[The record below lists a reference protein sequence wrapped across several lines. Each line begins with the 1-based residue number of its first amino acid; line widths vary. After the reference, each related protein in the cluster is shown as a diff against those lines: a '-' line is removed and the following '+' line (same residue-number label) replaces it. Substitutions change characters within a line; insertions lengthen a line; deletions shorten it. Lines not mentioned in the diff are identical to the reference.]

1 MKKKP
6 MTPAEFAERMKACAE
21 EDVEGGHVAADELFE
36 ELAMEL
42 GYGAGVRIFRNMDM
56 WYA

>member
-6 MTPAEFAERMKACAE
+6 MTPAEFTERMKACAKE
-21 EDVEGGHVAADELFE
+21 EAEVGHVAADELFE
-36 ELAMEL
+36 ELAMGL
-42 GYGAGVRIFRNMDM
+42 GYGAGVRIFRRMDK